1 MLPLSNT
8 YTKNRKIRRR
18 FDVAIEFTPIGMIY
32 SPFTDPGE
40 MPIQPTG
47 AKDVI
52 GAIIVDEVYEAGL
65 KDLEGFSHLILLYHF
80 HRSRHF
86 KLRVVPFL
94 DDTPR
99 GVFATRAPSRPNP
112 IGLSVVQLERIDGL
126 RLEIR
131 NVDILDQ
138 TPLLDIKPFV
148 PEFDAPAECR
158 TGWLAKA
165 AQKVASQKA
174 DQRFAL
180 APEKD
185 E

>member
-1 MLPLSNT
+1 MTVELS
-8 YTKNRKIRRR
+8 
-18 FDVAIEFTPIGMIY
+18 PIGMIY

-47 AKDVI
+47 AKDVKGSI
-52 GAIIVDEVYEAGL
+52 TVDDAYAEGL
-65 KDLEGFSHLILLYHF
+65 KDLDGFSHLILLYHF

-86 KLRVVPFL
+86 KLTVVPFL

-112 IGLSVVQLERIDGL
+112 IGLSVVRLERIDGC
-126 RLEIR
+126 RLTIR

-148 PEFDAPAECR
+148 PEFDAPTECR

-165 AQKVASQKA
+165 AQKAASQKA
-174 DQRFAL
+174 DQRFAS
-180 APEKD
+180 APETD
-185 E
+185 ER